1 MVDLPLCWVVV
12 STWWL
17 LLMED
22 HLPDDFWRNSWI
34 SMDEPTSFS
43 KISISPFYGMSSHSK
58 FRFTIALGE
67 AGWKS
72 RLSSQERPFKIRSE

>member
-17 LLMED
+17 LLMDD

-34 SMDEPTSFS
+34 SMDEL
-43 KISISPFYGMSSHSK
+43 MSLFLRLQFHHSTGWVEHVRMPLLHSK
-58 FRFTIALGE
+58 
-67 AGWKS
+67 
-72 RLSSQERPFKIRSE
+72 LSYWNFVLVLRGV